1 MLSHNTYQQLMI
13 NLQFYVGSVL
23 NNSPKIFLEPS
34 CVLDKGLF
42 YSDILLKIG
51 KNLRCDPKSYVEKLQ
66 VYIDSKGWQLI
77 EEKGYAYFSP
87 KTLSMLQG
95 SFNFKKNDSE
105 QQIDLILSPV
115 NVHVEINYLRQNML
129 AYLYSK
135 LVEYYNIKVKFY
147 RFTEDLT
154 FQEVTSTELL
164 DHNFNLKFMRKN
176 QLKFFTQALISS
188 QHKGWVLGFHSQER
202 QLSHVLQ
209 NTNLRL
215 KALPLT
221 WEIQESQ
228 PPESLPFWDMAK
240 SKPLSTALQLAQDL
254 PANFLD
260 DYVITSCEQANL
272 VHFAKSIHSRLSQI
286 FPEHANV
293 NFAKLQFNYL
303 SNQDDLQV
311 LILRLWSL
319 PFHFQAAVLELG
331 VVDFLSMLRGAI
343 DAFQNFFNSPNLRQK
358 AAKSAL
364 SPSEKEIISA
374 VYGLLNLCDS
384 FLFDC

>member
-1 MLSHNTYQQLMI
+1 MLNHNTYQQLII
-13 NLQFYVGSVL
+13 NLQFYADAVL
-23 NNSPKIFLEPS
+23 NNSTKIFLEPS

-51 KNLRCDPKSYVEKLQ
+51 KDLRCDPKSYVQKLQ
-66 VYIDSKGWQLI
+66 KFIEPKGWQLI

-87 KTLSMLQG
+87 KTLDLLQG
-95 SFNFKKNDSE
+95 RFNFEKSNSE

-115 NVHVEINYLRQNML
+115 NVHIEINYLRQNML

-135 LVEYYNIKVKFY
+135 FAEYYDIKVRFY
-147 RFTEDLT
+147 RFSEELIL
-154 FQEVTSTELL
+154 QEVTSAELL
-164 DHNFNLKFMRKN
+164 DYNFNLQFLQKN
-176 QLKFFTQALISS
+176 QLKFFAEALKAS
-188 QHKGWVLGFHSQER
+188 QYKGWVLGFHSQER

-209 NTNLRL
+209 NTHLQL

-228 PPESLPFWDMAK
+228 PPESLPFWHLAK
-240 SKPLSTALQLAQDL
+240 SKSLSTALHLAQDL

-260 DYVITSCEQANL
+260 DYVISSSEQANL
-272 VHFAKSIHSRLSQI
+272 VHFAKSIRSRLSQI
-286 FPEHANV
+286 FPEYANIHFANV
-293 NFAKLQFNYL
+293 EFSSASKQDELQA
-303 SNQDDLQV
+303 
-311 LILRLWSL
+311 LILKVWSL
-319 PFHFQAAVLELG
+319 PFHFQAAVLEVG
-331 VVDFLSMLRGAI
+331 VVDFLSMLRSAI

-358 AAKSAL
+358 AANSDL
-364 SPSEKEIISA
+364 SQGEKEIISA